1 MPMTV
6 FREALT
12 LRPREM
18 SLPEAAYSCSEVRDP
33 GGDADVLQAEVTDL
47 FEIGRQ
53 PEHVEPPDGIND
65 EARDKMPHVC
75 RRARREGSEGA
86 ANSVIAGWPSRM
98 YSRSRG
104 ERRGCCES
112 DRLPATR
119 QAR

>member
-53 PEHVEPPDGIND
+53 PEHVEPPDGID
-65 EARDKMPHVC
+65 QEAREQDAPC
-75 RRARREGSEGA
+75 LPEGKQG
-86 ANSVIAGWPSRM
+86 R
-98 YSRSRG
+98 
-104 ERRGCCES
+104 
-112 DRLPATR
+112 
-119 QAR
+119 